1 MNGVTQFRLLVINN
15 VLRNGKTNFQKWKHV
30 VQENASLQGSAKFG
44 GKTLVVR
51 TGLVKVIRM
60 MVFNLYI

>member
-30 VQENASLQGSAKFG
+30 VQENASIQGSARFR
-44 GKTLVVR
+44 GKTLLVR
-51 TGLVKVIRM
+51 TGLVKVIRR